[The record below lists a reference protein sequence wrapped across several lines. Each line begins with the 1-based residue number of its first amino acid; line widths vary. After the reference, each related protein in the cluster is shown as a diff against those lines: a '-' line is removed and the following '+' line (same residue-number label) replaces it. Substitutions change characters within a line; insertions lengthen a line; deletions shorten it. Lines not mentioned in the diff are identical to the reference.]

1 MKKLNKVLG
10 IVAVGACFA
19 LSASALQIQ
28 IGYSGSEYGPYKTG
42 HGGEFTLSPTG
53 SDALDTSY
61 YFAGAKDFGVS
72 GSIQSFCL
80 EYSEKIYGYPSV
92 YDVAIND
99 YANEGG
105 VSGGT
110 DPLSQGTGWLVK
122 QFATGVWEGSLS
134 YNYGAG
140 RTASAALLQEAIWM
154 LEEEA
159 GWNYNALNV
168 YALAAFTEFGD
179 WDTAKGGFASDYGV
193 KALNLTRVT
202 DGEFRQ
208 DQVFYTGKSV
218 PDGGVT
224 VALLGMAMVGL
235 AAMRRRSAKA

>member
-80 EYSEKIYGYPSV
+80 EFDEKIFGYPSV
-92 YDVAIND
+92 YDVAITD
-99 YANEGG
+99 YAEEGG
-105 VSGGT
+105 VPGST

-122 QFATGVWEGSLS
+122 QFATGVWQGSLS
-134 YNYGAG
+134 YNYVVN
-140 RTASAALLQEAIWM
+140 RTDTADLLQKAIWM
-154 LEEEA
+154 LEDELA
-159 GWNYNALNV
+159 YDGAND
-168 YALAAFTEFGD
+168 YAAACVAKFGD
-179 WDTAKGGFASDYGV
+179 WTTAKGGVASSYGV
-193 KALNLTRVT
+193 ASLNLTRVG
-202 DGEFRQ
+202 DGAFRQ